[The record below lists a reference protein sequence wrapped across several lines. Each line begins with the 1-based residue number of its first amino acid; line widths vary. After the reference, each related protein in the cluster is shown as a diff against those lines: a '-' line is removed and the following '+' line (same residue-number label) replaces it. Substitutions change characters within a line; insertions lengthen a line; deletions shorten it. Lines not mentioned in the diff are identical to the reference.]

1 MVSKRVALSASLLS
15 LVLFVGCELFTT
27 SPFPG
32 FVDQTDTS
40 IDLGS
45 RINSITGG
53 VSPVTYDLNVVDEA
67 GLSPRVLLLAEPPS
81 SDPNQGFNYRGQ
93 LIFMDQD
100 LNVLAQAATPTSL
113 DYFSKPYAYAHDGNI
128 LTGYIVL
135 SPVGGTTSVG
145 ALNPAPPLGGYA
157 FTASGYTYVF
167 ATPAGQYASF
177 DLTFIGYNNPTWTIG
192 VPPGTLAII
201 PQSATPAPSTPNY
214 TNLGYQLLGLA
225 YDSASD
231 EITFVFSEPAQAR
244 IMAARMTLAAVTTG
258 TGVLLPNVTSWPVGA
273 DAWPVV
279 VSQDRPQLHADA
291 GGIFM
296 VQRDGWM
303 TRYAWTA
310 PSQALA
316 WTGSPVQIVGDRSLS
331 RLYAFLLP
339 QSGGPQYMYRFDPAS
354 RILTRYK
361 RWW

>member
-1 MVSKRVALSASLLS
+1 
-15 LVLFVGCELFTT
+15 
-27 SPFPG
+27 
-32 FVDQTDTS
+32 
-40 IDLGS
+40 
-45 RINSITGG
+45 
-53 VSPVTYDLNVVDEA
+53 
-67 GLSPRVLLLAEPPS
+67 
-81 SDPNQGFNYRGQ
+81 
-93 LIFMDQD
+93 
-100 LNVLAQAATPTSL
+100 
-113 DYFSKPYAYAHDGNI
+113 
-128 LTGYIVL
+128 
-135 SPVGGTTSVG
+135 
-145 ALNPAPPLGGYA
+145 
-157 FTASGYTYVF
+157 
-167 ATPAGQYASF
+167 
-177 DLTFIGYNNPTWTIG
+177 
-192 VPPGTLAII
+192 
-201 PQSATPAPSTPNY
+201 
-214 TNLGYQLLGLA
+214 
-225 YDSASD
+225 
-231 EITFVFSEPAQAR
+231 
-244 IMAARMTLAAVTTG
+244 MTLAAVTTG

-303 TRYAWTA
+303 TRYAWTV